1 MTALIIGL
9 GLLYLAMSWALRA
22 LGHQATLPFFFLPY
36 LVVGCVPL
44 AIALVCGLD
53 IVPRRRQ
60 WPAPTWAARVL
71 CVVGGFAL
79 TYWLHHP
86 LIWILVAIGLFT
98 FTVPAWTATAVRRIA
113 FALIALM
120 VGYSCVWTGN
130 YLAAA
135 VVGYRRIDAALFA
148 FDAAILR
155 AIFPVATDSVYPLTT
170 QPVAFRLL
178 ENAYEMLFPQV
189 VVGLLLVCLH
199 GSTRTIVRWLITLF
213 AAYGIGLLT
222 FVLVPSVGPPIH
234 APETFQAALAGT
246 RTATM
251 MRWMAEEFHHF
262 MSGGPLIGFGYFVA
276 LPSLHVAVSS
286 LMQMTLRPFPLLF
299 WTWLPIT
306 ILLMLSTVVLGYHY
320 VIDLPAGL
328 AVGFGL
334 ARLVLPRDVR
344 VSDSTVPASM
354 GPRLTSAVTS

>member
-1 MTALIIGL
+1 MMTALIVGL
-9 GLLYLAMSWALRA
+9 GLLYLVMSWALRG

-36 LVVGCVPL
+36 LVVACVPL
-44 AIALVCGLD
+44 GIALVCGLD
-53 IVPRRRQ
+53 VLPRRRR
-60 WPAPTWAARVL
+60 WPVPTWTVRVL
-71 CVVGGFAL
+71 CMVGGLAL
-79 TYWLHHP
+79 TYWSHHS
-86 LIWILVAIGLFT
+86 LIWILIAIALFT
-98 FTVPAWTATAVRRIA
+98 FTVPAWTASAVRIA
-113 FALIALM
+113 LALTALM

-135 VVGYRRIDAALFA
+135 VVGYRRIDAMLFA
-148 FDAAILR
+148 FDAAFLR
-155 AIFPVATDSVYPLTT
+155 AIFPVATDSLYPLAT

-199 GSTRTIVRWLITLF
+199 GSTRTIVRWLMTLF
-213 AAYGIGLLT
+213 AAYGIGLAT

-234 APETFQAALAGT
+234 APETFQTALAGT
-246 RTATM
+246 RTATL
-251 MRWMAEEFHHF
+251 MRWMADEFHHF

-286 LMQMTLRPFPLLF
+286 LMQITLRPFPLLF

-306 ILLMLSTVVLGYHY
+306 ILLMLSTVALGYHY

-344 VSDSTVPASM
+344 VSDSTARVSIDQ
-354 GPRLTSAVTS
+354 RLTSAVTP